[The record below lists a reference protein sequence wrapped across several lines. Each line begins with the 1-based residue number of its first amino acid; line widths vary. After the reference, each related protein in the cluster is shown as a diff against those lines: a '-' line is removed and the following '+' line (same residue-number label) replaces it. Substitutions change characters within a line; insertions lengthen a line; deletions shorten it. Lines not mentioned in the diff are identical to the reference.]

1 VRSGRFFIGIILRI
15 IGPSR
20 GKRAGRRG
28 ELSLFSDQ
36 FRRGESDKGKFSGV
50 KSSKLLSN
58 LSDVVWKTFQAV
70 NQRLPEGEAIRPQ
83 WAPGPLLKSYER
95 SAPPLGFPR
104 ETDSLCPRCVKEVRD
119 GVISGETPLETLMH
133 THPGEIKAQ
142 ILEEN
147 GQVIMRK
154 TCPKHGE
161 FTDVM
166 ATDPKFLA
174 RIESLFFGRDF
185 RVAEDTH
192 VHKHGT
198 SNIKFG
204 RGAVL
209 TVDLTN
215 RCNMMCNPCFMDA
228 NQVGYVHEP
237 TFEDTKAILDR
248 AVSFKPKRQV
258 IILFS
263 GGEPTLSPYYLD
275 AVAYARKIG
284 FYRILAATNGIRF
297 AEDIEFCKA
306 AKAAGQHGVYLQFD
320 GVSEEKNKHRGVGN
334 LFDVKLRAIENLASV
349 GIKVT
354 LVTTIVNT
362 INNDGIGQIVEFAAQ
377 NIDKVQ
383 TIAFQPVSFTGRDED
398 VPDEV
403 RSKQRYTL
411 AGMAHDL
418 EDQSA
423 GRLKALRDWFPLS
436 SYSAFTSVMDML
448 QGADAPWGWSSCNCH
463 PNCGIFTL
471 MVVNRQTGHFTSL
484 FDFFDYEQFMKDVA
498 VITDTAR
505 GKKLSYAQ
513 LGMAIMRNF
522 DAARAPEGFPI
533 SQIINLF
540 KPSSTNSNSDRND
553 RMKAQAQAQAED
565 PNDIWR
571 VLCVEGMWFQDLF
584 NYDFRRTE
592 MCVIPYGTQEG
603 EISFCAY
610 NTGVGWRQIIE
621 NMHKTANLAEWYEEH
636 GRHAVYAKGK
646 AVPLRTTKHTL
657 SLPIINQVL
666 AEDRD
671 GEPAANVTP
680 YLIEEEEE
688 ARV

>member
-1 VRSGRFFIGIILRI
+1 M
-15 IGPSR
+15 
-20 GKRAGRRG
+20 
-28 ELSLFSDQ
+28 FSDQ

-50 KSSKLLSN
+50 RSSKLLSN
-58 LSDVVWKTFQAV
+58 VSDVAWKAFQSI
-70 NQRLPEGEAIRPQ
+70 NQRLPEGGAIRPK

-95 SAPPLGFPR
+95 TAPPLGFPR
-104 ETDSLCPRCVKEVRD
+104 ETDSLCPRCVKEVRES
-119 GVISGETPLETLMH
+119 VISGDTPLETLMH

-142 ILEEN
+142 IVEEN
-147 GQVIMRK
+147 NQVFMVK

-161 FTDVM
+161 FRDVM
-166 ATDPKFLA
+166 ATDAGFLR
-174 RIESLFFGRDF
+174 RIESLFYGRDF
-185 RVAEDTH
+185 RAAEDAH

-198 SNIKFG
+198 SSIKFG

-248 AVSFKPKRQV
+248 AVSFKPRRQI

-263 GGEPTLSPYYLD
+263 GGEPTLSPYYLE
-275 AVAYARKIG
+275 AVAYAKRVG

-297 AEDIEFCKA
+297 AESIEFCKA
-306 AKAAGQHGVYLQFD
+306 AKEAGQHGVYLQFD
-320 GVSEEKNKHRGVGN
+320 GTSEEKNQHRGVGN

-362 INNDGIGQIVEFAAQ
+362 INNDAIGQIVDFAAK

-398 VPDEV
+398 VDDET
-403 RSKQRYTL
+403 RITQRYTL
-411 AGMAHDL
+411 AGMAEDL
-418 EDQSA
+418 ENQL
-423 GRLKALRDWFPLS
+423 GGNLKALRDWFPLS

-463 PNCGIFTL
+463 PNCGVFTL
-471 MVVNRQTGHFTSL
+471 LVVNRQTGEWTPL
-484 FDFFDYEQFMKDVA
+484 FKFFNYEQFMKDVA
-498 VITDTAR
+498 TITDSAR
-505 GKKLSYAQ
+505 GRKLSYAQ

-522 DAARAPEGFPI
+522 DASRAPEGFPI

-553 RMKAQAQAQAED
+553 RMKIQAKDD
-565 PNDIWR
+565 PADVWR

-621 NMHKTANLAEWYEEH
+621 NMHKTAGLAEWYKEH

-646 AVPLRTTKHTL
+646 HVPLASAKHSL
-657 SLPIINQVL
+657 SLPIVS
-666 AEDRD
+666 
-671 GEPAANVTP
+671 VTNKAGKPNGGGCGSCGGGSGGGVASSP
-680 YLIEEEEE
+680 YLVEDE
-688 ARV
+688 AVI

>member
-1 VRSGRFFIGIILRI
+1 M
-15 IGPSR
+15 
-20 GKRAGRRG
+20 
-28 ELSLFSDQ
+28 FSDQ
-36 FRRGESDKGKFSGV
+36 FRRGESDKGKLSGV
-50 KSSKLLSN
+50 KGSRLISN
-58 LSDVVWKTFQAV
+58 LSDVAWKAFQSV
-70 NQRLPEGEAIRPQ
+70 NQRLPEGESIRPN

-104 ETDSLCPRCVKEVRD
+104 ETDSLCPSCVKEVRNA
-119 GVISGETPLETLMH
+119 VITGAMPLEMLMNE
-133 THPGEIKAQ
+133 HPGEIKAQ
-142 ILEEN
+142 IVEDN
-147 GQVIMRK
+147 GQVVMKK
-154 TCPKHGE
+154 TCPKHGQFE
-161 FTDVM
+161 DVM
-166 ATDPKFLA
+166 STDPAFLE

-185 RVAEDTH
+185 RAAEDKD
-192 VHKHGT
+192 VHRHGT

-248 AVSFKPKRQV
+248 AVSFKPRRQV

-275 AVAYARKIG
+275 AVAYAKKIG

-297 AEDIEFCKA
+297 AEDLEFCKA

-334 LFDVKLRAIENLASV
+334 LFDVKLRAIENLAEA

-354 LVTTIVNT
+354 LVVTIVNNL
-362 INNDGIGQIVEFAAQ
+362 NNDGIGQIVEFAAK

-398 VPDEV
+398 ISDEL
-403 RSKQRYTL
+403 RKKWRYTL
-411 AGMAHDL
+411 AGMTHDL
-418 EDQSA
+418 KNQL
-423 GRLKALRDWFPLS
+423 GGHIQPLRDWFPLS

-471 MVVNRQTGHFTSL
+471 LVVNRHTGEFRSL
-484 FDFFDYEQFMKDVA
+484 FEFFNYEQFMRDVA

-505 GKKLSYAQ
+505 GRKLSYAQ

-522 DAARAPEGFPI
+522 HAERAPEGFPI
-533 SQIINLF
+533 SQIVNLF

-553 RMKAQAQAQAED
+553 RMAQKNSDA
-565 PNDIWR
+565 NDVWR

-636 GRHAVYAKGK
+636 GRHKVYAAGK
-646 AVPLRTTKHTL
+646 PVPLRTTKHTL
-657 SLPIINQVL
+657 SLPVIQAVL
-666 AEDRD
+666 AED
-671 GEPAANVTP
+671 EEKPTFTSP
-680 YLIEEEEE
+680 YLVEPPSEEES
-688 ARV
+688 VVV

>member
-1 VRSGRFFIGIILRI
+1 M
-15 IGPSR
+15 
-20 GKRAGRRG
+20 
-28 ELSLFSDQ
+28 FSDQ
-36 FRRGESDKGKFSGV
+36 FRRGESDKTKLSGV
-50 KSSKLLSN
+50 TGSKIVST
-58 LSDVVWKTFQAV
+58 LSDVAWKAFQSV
-70 NQRLPEGEAIRPQ
+70 NQRLPEGEAIRPT

-104 ETDSLCPRCVKEVRD
+104 ETDSLCPRCVKEVRTAVID
-119 GVISGETPLETLMH
+119 GTTPLESLMNE
-133 THPGEIKAQ
+133 HPGEIKAQ

-147 GQVIMRK
+147 GQVVMRK

-161 FTDVM
+161 FVDVM
-166 ATDPKFLA
+166 ATDPAFLE

-185 RVAEDTH
+185 KAAEDAH

-263 GGEPTLSPYYLD
+263 GGEPTLSPYYLE
-275 AVAYARKIG
+275 AVAYAKKVG

-320 GVSEEKNKHRGVGN
+320 GVGEEKNKHRGVGN
-334 LFDVKLRAIENLASV
+334 LFDVKVRAIENLASV

-362 INNDGIGQIVEFAAQ
+362 INNDGIGQIVEFAAK

-398 VPDEV
+398 VPDDV
-403 RSKQRYTL
+403 RIKQRYTL
-411 AGMAHDL
+411 AGMTHDL
-418 EDQSA
+418 KDQLA
-423 GRLKALRDWFPLS
+423 GRMQPLRDWFPLS

-471 MVVNRQTGHFTSL
+471 AVVNKKTGEFKSL
-484 FDFFDYEQFMKDVA
+484 FEFFDYEQFMKDVA

-505 GKKLSYAQ
+505 GRKLSYAQ

-533 SQIINLF
+533 SQIVNLF
-540 KPSSTNSNSDRND
+540 KPSSTSSNSDRND
-553 RMKAQAQAQAED
+553 RMKTTTSED
-565 PNDIWR
+565 PNDVWR

-621 NMHKTANLAEWYEEH
+621 NMHKTANLGEWYEEH
-636 GRHAVYAKGK
+636 GRHAVYAAGHN
-646 AVPLRTTKHTL
+646 VPGIETKHSL
-657 SLPIINQVL
+657 SLPVINAVL
-666 AEDRD
+666 AEDAD
-671 GEPAANVTP
+671 EKSLLVSP
-680 YLIEEEEE
+680 YLVEEGESLP
-688 ARV
+688 V

>member
-1 VRSGRFFIGIILRI
+1 M
-15 IGPSR
+15 
-20 GKRAGRRG
+20 
-28 ELSLFSDQ
+28 FSDQ
-36 FRRGESDKGKFSGV
+36 FRRGESDKGKMPGV
-50 KSSKLLSN
+50 TGSKVVSA
-58 LSDVVWKTFQAV
+58 LSDVAWKAFQSV
-70 NQRLPEGEAIRPQ
+70 NRLLPEGEAIRPK

-104 ETDSLCPRCVKEVRD
+104 ETDSLCPRCVKEVRTA
-119 GVISGETPLETLMH
+119 VISGETTLETLMH
-133 THPGEIKAQ
+133 QHPGELKAQ

-166 ATDPKFLA
+166 ATDPAFLE

-185 RVAEDTH
+185 RAAEDAN

-215 RCNMMCNPCFMDA
+215 RCNMMCDPCFMDA

-275 AVAYARKIG
+275 AVAYAKKTG

-320 GVSEEKNKHRGVGN
+320 GVGEEKNKHRGVGN
-334 LFDVKLRAIENLASV
+334 LFDVKVRAIENLHKV

-354 LVTTIVNT
+354 LVVTIVNS
-362 INNDGIGQIVEFAAQ
+362 INNDAIGQIVEFAAK

-398 VPDEV
+398 ISDEM
-403 RSKQRYTL
+403 RAKWRYTL
-411 AGMAHDL
+411 AGMTHDL
-418 EDQSA
+418 KDQLG
-423 GRLKALRDWFPLS
+423 GRLQPLRDWFPLS

-471 MVVNRQTGHFTSL
+471 AVVNKQTGDFRSL
-484 FDFFDYEQFMKDVA
+484 FEFFNYEQFMKDVA

-522 DAARAPEGFPI
+522 DASKAPEGFPI
-533 SQIINLF
+533 SQIVNLF

-553 RMKAQAQAQAED
+553 RMTSAGQDTLAD
-565 PNDIWR
+565 NWR

-621 NMHKTANLAEWYEEH
+621 NMHKTANLSEWYKENE
-636 GRHAVYAKGK
+636 RHPVYAAGHN
-646 AVPLRTTKHTL
+646 VPNIPKRHSL
-657 SLPIINQVL
+657 SLPIVNAVL
-666 AEDRD
+666 AEDI
-671 GEPAANVTP
+671 EEKPIKISP
-680 YLIEEEEE
+680 YLVEEPQPEHE
-688 ARV
+688 AVGV

>member
-1 VRSGRFFIGIILRI
+1 
-15 IGPSR
+15 
-20 GKRAGRRG
+20 
-28 ELSLFSDQ
+28 LFSDQ
-36 FRRGESDKGKFSGV
+36 FRRGESDKDKLAGV
-50 KSSKLLSN
+50 TGSKIVST
-58 LSDVVWKTFQAV
+58 LSDVAWKAFQSV
-70 NQRLPEGEAIRPQ
+70 NRRLPEGEAIRPN

-95 SAPPLGFPR
+95 TAPPLGFPR
-104 ETDSLCPRCVKEVRD
+104 ETDSLCPRCVKEVRTAVID
-119 GVISGETPLETLMH
+119 GTTSLESLMNE
-133 THPGEIKAQ
+133 HPGEIKAQ
-142 ILEEN
+142 IVEEN
-147 GQVIMRK
+147 GQVVMRK

-161 FTDVM
+161 FVDVM
-166 ATDPKFLA
+166 ATDPAFLE

-185 RVAEDTH
+185 KAAEDSH

-263 GGEPTLSPYYLD
+263 GGEPTLSPYYLE
-275 AVAYARKIG
+275 AVAYAKKIG

-320 GVSEEKNKHRGVGN
+320 GVGEEKNKHRGVGN
-334 LFDVKLRAIENLASV
+334 LFDVKVRAIENLAKV

-354 LVTTIVNT
+354 LVVTIVNS
-362 INNDGIGQIVEFAAQ
+362 INNDAIGQIVEFAAK

-398 VPDEV
+398 ISDEL
-403 RSKQRYTL
+403 RTKWRYTL

-418 EDQSA
+418 NDQLG
-423 GRLKALRDWFPLS
+423 GRMQPLRDWYPLS

-471 MVVNRQTGHFTSL
+471 AVVNKTTGDFRSL
-484 FDFFDYEQFMKDVA
+484 FEFFNYEQFMKDVA

-522 DAARAPEGFPI
+522 DAAKAPEGFPI

-553 RMKAQAQAQAED
+553 RMTSAGQD
-565 PNDIWR
+565 TNSNDNWR

-621 NMHKTANLAEWYEEH
+621 NMHKTANLADWYKENE
-636 GRHAVYAKGK
+636 RHAVYAAGHN
-646 AVPLRTTKHTL
+646 VPNIPKKHSL
-657 SLPIINQVL
+657 SLPIIN
-666 AEDRD
+666 AIIEEDD
-671 GEPAANVTP
+671 GKPQATSP
-680 YLIEEEEE
+680 YLIEEDKPELVE
-688 ARV
+688 V

>member
-1 VRSGRFFIGIILRI
+1 
-15 IGPSR
+15 
-20 GKRAGRRG
+20 
-28 ELSLFSDQ
+28 LFSDN
-36 FRRGESDKGKFSGV
+36 FRRGESERGRFSGV
-50 KSSKLLSN
+50 KKSKLVSSLSG
-58 LSDVVWKTFQAV
+58 VAWKAFQSV
-70 NQRLPEGEAIRPQ
+70 NTRLPEGEAVRPS

-95 SAPPLGFPR
+95 TAPPLGFPR
-104 ETDSLCPRCVKEVRD
+104 ETDSLCPRCVKEVRE
-119 GVISGETPLETLMH
+119 GVISGATPLETLMH
-133 THPGEIKAQ
+133 THPGEIKAE
-142 ILEEN
+142 IYEEG
-147 GQVIMRK
+147 GQVFMKK

-161 FTDVM
+161 FKDVL
-166 ATDPKFLA
+166 ATDARFLE

-185 RVAEDTH
+185 RSAEDAH
-192 VHKHGT
+192 VHRHGT

-248 AVSFKPKRQV
+248 AVSFKPRRQI

-263 GGEPTLSPYYLD
+263 GGEPTLSPYFLD
-275 AVAYARKIG
+275 AVAYAKKVG
-284 FYRILAATNGIRF
+284 FYRILAATNGIRY
-297 AEDIEFCKA
+297 AEDIEFCRQ
-306 AKAAGQHGVYLQFD
+306 AKEAGQHGVYLQFD

-362 INNDGIGQIVEFAAQ
+362 VNNDAIGQIVEFAAK

-398 VPDEV
+398 VPDPV
-403 RSKQRYTL
+403 REQQRYTL
-411 AGMAHDL
+411 AGMAQDL
-418 EDQSA
+418 ETQLG
-423 GRLKALRDWFPLS
+423 GRMKSLRDWFPLS

-471 MVVNRQTGHFTSL
+471 AVVNRHTGEFRSL
-484 FDFFDYEQFMKDVA
+484 FEFFDYEQFMKDVS

-505 GKKLSYAQ
+505 GRKLTMAQ
-513 LGMAIMRNF
+513 LAMAILRNF
-522 DAARAPEGFPI
+522 KPERAPEGFPV

-540 KPSSTNSNSDRND
+540 KPSSTSSNSDRND
-553 RMKAQAQAQAED
+553 RMKQKSDDAAD
-565 PNDIWR
+565 VWR

-621 NMHKTANLAEWYEEH
+621 NMHKTAGLAEWYKEH
-636 GRHAVYAKGK
+636 GRHPVYAKGK
-646 AVPLRTTKHTL
+646 PVPGIQKTRSL
-657 SLPIINQVL
+657 SLPVVQSIL
-666 AEDRD
+666 AEDEDPQAR
-671 GEPAANVTP
+671 AAATP
-680 YLIEEEEE
+680 YLVEEEET
-688 ARV
+688 AAVS

>member
-1 VRSGRFFIGIILRI
+1 M
-15 IGPSR
+15 
-20 GKRAGRRG
+20 
-28 ELSLFSDQ
+28 FSDN
-36 FRRGESDKGKFSGV
+36 FRRGEGKGSG
-50 KSSKLLSN
+50 KTGSKAVSKIADLG
-58 LSDVVWKTFQAV
+58 WKAFQAV
-70 NQRLPEGEAIRPQ
+70 NKAIPEGQSIQPS
-83 WAPGPLLKSYER
+83 WAAEPLLKSYER
-95 SAPPLGFPR
+95 TAPPLGFPR
-104 ETDSLCPRCVKEVRD
+104 ETDSLCPSCVKSVRN
-119 GVISGETPLETLMH
+119 GVINGDIPLNILMDA
-133 THPGEIKAQ
+133 HPGEIKAQ

-147 GQVIMRK
+147 GQVLMRK
-154 TCPKHGE
+154 TCPTHGE
-161 FTDVM
+161 FEDVL
-166 ATDPKFLA
+166 ATDANFLQ

-185 RVAEDTH
+185 KAAEDKH
-192 VHKHGT
+192 IHHHGT
-198 SNIKFG
+198 SDIKFG

-248 AVSFKPKRQV
+248 AVSFKPKRQI

-275 AVAYARKIG
+275 AVAYAKKIG
-284 FYRILAATNGIRF
+284 FYRILAATNGIRY

-306 AKAAGQHGVYLQFD
+306 AKEAGQHGVYLQFD
-320 GVSEEKNKHRGVGN
+320 GTNEEDNKHRGVGN
-334 LFDVKLRAIENLASV
+334 LFDVKLKAIENLASV

-354 LVTTIVNT
+354 LVTTIVNSW
-362 INNDGIGQIVEFAAQ
+362 NNNGIGSIVKFAAE

-398 VPDEV
+398 ISDEDRV
-403 RSKQRYTL
+403 KQRYTL
-411 AGMAHDL
+411 AGMTHDL
-418 EDQSA
+418 KEQLD
-423 GRLKALRDWFPLS
+423 GVLEPMRDWFPLS

-471 MVVNRQTGHFTSL
+471 MVVNKKTGLTKSL
-484 FDFFDYEQFMKDVA
+484 FEFFNYERFMADVA
-498 VITDTAR
+498 TITDTAR
-505 GKKLSYAQ
+505 GKKLTMAQ
-513 LGMAIMRNF
+513 LGMAIMRNY
-522 DAARAPEGFPI
+522 DASKAPDGFPI

-540 KPSSTNSNSDRND
+540 KPSSTTSNSDRND
-553 RMKAQAQAQAED
+553 RMQAEKAD
-565 PNDIWR
+565 EDVWR

-584 NYDFRRTE
+584 TYDFRRTE

-621 NMHKTANLAEWYEEH
+621 EMHKTASLSEWYQEN

-646 AVPLRTTKHTL
+646 EVPGIQKTRSL
-657 SLPIINQVL
+657 SLPVIAKVL
-666 AEDRD
+666 EEDI
-671 GEPAANVTP
+671 EKASVSP
-680 YLIEEEEE
+680 YLIEDDET
-688 ARV
+688 VGV